1 MTRLAGSHQKRSLT
15 KAARFILAFVAT
27 MLFGTILLSVSSAH
41 KKDSGRH
48 DSASASADVNLRVTP
63 GTKGNSEGRLN
74 ELLAA
79 SGANKTVLS
88 AFLPQAGPGPEVME
102 TFAVDLSG
110 NCDLSTPKS
119 AFILG

>member
-1 MTRLAGSHQKRSLT
+1 MT
-15 KAARFILAFVAT
+15 KAALFILSFVAT
-27 MLFGTILLSVSSAH
+27 MLFGTILRSVSSAH

-63 GTKGNSEGRLN
+63 GTEGDSEGRLN

-102 TFAVDLSG
+102 TVAVAHAGNWDL
-110 NCDLSTPKS
+110 
-119 AFILG
+119 A